1 MVIGRLESH
10 TATVCYRLQADFK
23 GARGLLAE
31 LIVDDQVEPE
41 WLVKKQFDGGRAA
54 LVIETASLKA
64 NPPAAKSGPL
74 VIEIP
79 GQTDLRLEFIE
90 RFALV
95 GNNARR
101 IDRRIETGV
110 ERCAPQRKAI
120 QREIDKLCGRA
131 DWHQVVH
138 IAFFLVVTQR
148 ER

>member
-10 TATVCYRLQADFK
+10 TATVQCGFHAEFK
-23 GARGLLAE
+23 GAGGLLAK
-31 LIVDDQVEPE
+31 LIVDYKIQSERLVEE
-41 WLVKKQFDGGRAA
+41 QIDRGGTA
-54 LVIETASLKA
+54 LVIETTGFEA
-64 NPPAAKSGPL
+64 NAPAAKSGPL
-74 VIEIP
+74 IVQIP

-110 ERCAPQRKAI
+110 EWRTPAKHAI
-120 QREIDKLCGRA
+120 QREIDKLGGRA